1 MIKAIVFDFDG
12 TLFHTNKL
20 GRKLLKKLL
29 KSKKIPFDEKKFKS
43 LPHYNMQDKLKLMF
57 PLTQEKLFAEWNKEF
72 AVEFVK
78 QVKPYKTVLRTL
90 KTLHKR
96 KIKLII
102 FSTKFSH
109 HLINGL
115 KRFKLEKCFCSIIGR
130 EAEPAKPSPVVLN
143 SLLKKLNLDLSEVFY
158 VGDSQLDEIAAN
170 NAKIRFILIDYGENQ
185 ESINKP
191 YARINTLAELLDL
204 MENES

>member
-1 MIKAIVFDFDG
+1 MLKA
-12 TLFHTNKL
+12 
-20 GRKLLKKLL
+20 
-29 KSKKIPFDEKKFKS
+29 KKIPFDEKKFKS

-57 PLTQEKLFAEWNKEF
+57 PLTHKELFTEWNKEF

-90 KTLHKR
+90 KLLHRR

-102 FSTKFSH
+102 FSTKFSQH
-109 HLINGL
+109 IINAL
-115 KRFKLEKCFCSIIGR
+115 KRFNLDKNFCSIIGR
-130 EAEPAKPSPVVLN
+130 EHEPAKPSPVLLK
-143 SLLKKLNLDLSEVFY
+143 SLLKKLKFGLNEVLY

-191 YARINTLAELLDL
+191 YAKINTLSELLVL
-204 MENES
+204 MENEL